1 MARKETL
8 HCTQPEENSPGIGRS
23 STESDME
30 TLLLVAVGLVI
41 GRVLAAI
48 HNEKDFVWIDGKRI
62 EVIE

>member
-1 MARKETL
+1 
-8 HCTQPEENSPGIGRS
+8 
-23 STESDME
+23 ME